1 MNNNDWLLIPGTLLL
16 AFFANMMAFPDL
28 FELLRLDLLL
38 LVVLYWCIRAPER
51 VGVSVAWVLGL
62 LTDVASGGLLGMMAL
77 IYALTAYVCLMLHQQ
92 VRMLPMFQQSLLVLV
107 LLLAGKLL
115 GYLLLVFCGRPPSAT
130 FWVAAVIGALAWPL
144 LCGLFGQWRKESVHL
159 L

>member
-38 LVVLYWCIRAPER
+38 LVVLYWCISTPER

-77 IYALTAYVCLMLHQQ
+77 IYALTAYSCLMLHQQ

-115 GYLLLVFCGRPPSAT
+115 GYLLLVFFSRSPSAT